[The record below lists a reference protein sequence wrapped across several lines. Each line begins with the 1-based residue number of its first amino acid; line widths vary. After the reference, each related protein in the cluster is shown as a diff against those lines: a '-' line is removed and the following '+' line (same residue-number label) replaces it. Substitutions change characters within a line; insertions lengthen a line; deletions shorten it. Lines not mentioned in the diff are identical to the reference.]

1 MNKLSFGENIKNIR
15 EKNGLDL
22 DFCSNQLKIH
32 KRYLKSI
39 EADDYKVFDNYFQA
53 QGFVQN
59 YLEFLDMKITEHIPR
74 WRSDFYDQ
82 FEEDKSKIKKTTEF
96 YKPRKKVIFNFSLS
110 LNSILQISFVALTV
124 IFISYIVY
132 TYQSIIT
139 SPKLEIINPKTND
152 VVETDLVDVFGNTDQ
167 DAILK
172 INNEKINIK
181 TDGSFSTSL
190 KLSEGINNFKFSSL
204 NPYGKET
211 TVFLTIIYRPKKIE
225 IYSPPSEGN
234 TIISTKPENEIKTEE
249 LTKPADVPTVSPTLK
264 PQITVTKTVTN
275 VTKKD

>member
-1 MNKLSFGENIKNIR
+1 MNKVTFGENIKNIR
-15 EKNGLDL
+15 EKNGLDI

-32 KRYLKSI
+32 KKYLNAI
-39 EADDYKVFDNYFQA
+39 EENNYKIFDNYFQA

-59 YLEFLDMKITEHIPR
+59 YLEFLDLKISDYIPK
-74 WRSDFYDQ
+74 WRSDFYED
-82 FEEDKSKIKKTTEF
+82 FELDKSKVQKTEEF
-96 YKPRKKVIFNFSLS
+96 YKPKKRVIFNFSLS
-110 LNSILQISFVALTV
+110 LNGLIQIFLVILAVSFL
-124 IFISYIVY
+124 SYIGY
-132 TYQSIIT
+132 TYQTLVT
-139 SPKLEIINPKTND
+139 SPKLEITNPKTND
-152 VVETDLVDVFGNTDQ
+152 VVEVDLIDVFGSTDQ

-234 TIISTKPENEIKTEE
+234 FDISTKPEIKVSTSPQIKTS
-249 LTKPADVPTVSPTLK
+249 TSPSSAAPK
-264 PQITVTKTVTN
+264 VKTE
-275 VTKKD
+275 

>member
-1 MNKLSFGENIKNIR
+1 MNKTTFGENIKNIR
-15 EKNGLDL
+15 EKNGLDI

-32 KRYLKSI
+32 KKYLNAI
-39 EADDYKVFDNYFQA
+39 EENNYKIFDNYFQA

-59 YLEFLDMKITEHIPR
+59 YLEFLDLKISDYIPR
-74 WRSDFYDQ
+74 WRSDFYED
-82 FEEDKSKIKKTTEF
+82 FELDKSKVQKTEEF
-96 YKPRKKVIFNFSLS
+96 YKPKKKVIFNFSLS
-110 LNSILQISFVALTV
+110 LNSLVQIVLIVLAVSF
-124 IFISYIVY
+124 IGYIGY
-132 TYQSIIT
+132 TYQNLVT
-139 SPKLEIINPKTND
+139 SPKLEISSPKTND
-152 VVETDLVDVFGNTDQ
+152 VVEVDLVDVFGSTDQ

-234 TIISTKPENEIKTEE
+234 FEISTEPSAKNTTNPSAS
-249 LTKPADVPTVSPTLK
+249 LPATTTSPAI
-264 PQITVTKTVTN
+264 QV
-275 VTKKD
+275 KKD